1 MPDLG
6 CMIGKPRCGE
16 PIRGVILVDSV
27 LDFAGAETG
36 RDGGVVY
43 LCEKH
48 FKTPSAGWGNH
59 P

>member
-1 MPDLG
+1 
-6 CMIGKPRCGE
+6 MIGKPRCGE